1 MEVYFNNI
9 LIGVSPKSSKTIII
23 NNLQSDQK
31 TLIQNNNVLK
41 CNNKIFNIND
51 INDNL
56 NYFRNKLNNEEFAFN
71 TDMYES
77 LIPLKYSI
85 IKKNNDIYLY
95 SVELN

>member
-9 LIGVSPKSSKTIII
+9 LIGISPKSSKQIII
-23 NNLQSDQK
+23 NNLQSNQK
-31 TLIQNNNVLK
+31 TLIQSNNVLK
-41 CNNKIFNIND
+41 CNEKIFKIND
-51 INDNL
+51 LADNL
-56 NYFRNKLNNEEFAFN
+56 NNFRESLNNDEFAFN

-85 IKKNNDIYLY
+85 IKRNNNIYLY